1 MRKFIGHPD
10 LKIKMFSGNGNKT
23 FPDFICTY
31 GLLCIYGCYAPN
43 VTSNNNTLT
52 SVKRRAMSIECSDKS
67 SVGSNETFFTGS
79 TISEEMRKVK
89 DFFLCAH
96 VFPLSPSKIKNH
108 LQTTINRLANKNSI
122 K

>member
-31 GLLCIYGCYAPN
+31 GLLGIYGCYAPN

-52 SVKRRAMSIECSDKS
+52 SVKSKEGQCPYNVQIKALLAPMKHS
-67 SVGSNETFFTGS
+67 SLVLLSL
-79 TISEEMRKVK
+79 RK
-89 DFFLCAH
+89 
-96 VFPLSPSKIKNH
+96 
-108 LQTTINRLANKNSI
+108 
-122 K
+122 